1 MNDSTCVIA
10 VWNSGNLFL
19 DARAREQNVATSM
32 EDLLLCIT
40 IYFLVYCAIE
50 SGGCRWCALFHVIST
65 RTRWILGFAFGRRLH
80 TRLVCRQRVEHPR
93 SICRCSNWVFPYS
106 QSWQVFSMTIFMV
119 YLELEVIQ
127 LWFQIILFWVPARIT
142 RVT

>member
-1 MNDSTCVIA
+1 VNDSTCVIA

-19 DARAREQNVATSM
+19 DARGREQNVAASM

-50 SGGCRWCALFHVIST
+50 GGGCRWCALFRVIWT

-80 TRLVCRQRVEHPR
+80 TKLVYRQRVEHPE
-93 SICRCSNWVFPYS
+93 SICRCTNWVFLCS
-106 QSWQVFSMTIFMV
+106 HSLQVFKMTVFMV
-119 YLELEVIQ
+119 YLEPKGRQ
-127 LWFQIILFWVPARIT
+127 LWYQIILFWIAVGIT